1 MSEGTLFNPGFLGGS
16 FLWWVGQIADD
27 STWRDNISPGIHKS
41 KNSIPGWGRRYKVRI
56 IGLHDQGETVIPSDQ
71 LPWAQIMYPV
81 TAGGGQTNSGQ
92 TSNLRQGMMVF
103 GFFLD
108 GQDQQVPVIMGVL
121 GNNDQTE
128 LSTKIGDNRVTNET
142 PGSLATSGYA
152 EGQKPKSG
160 PTKEQVPKRGQEVVK
175 PKPAEQAKECAAA
188 PPGVT
193 LNKFGLRSDLSLS
206 KQQFQD
212 QQSARATADARGLTG
227 AARDDFIQQQV
238 AAGIKNRCAEANSP
252 GSPTVPGATI
262 EGITSVH
269 KMNAAHVKIEDK
281 LREKIPLMKPDD
293 KVGSALKSIQ
303 TVIDNITQKIDKY
316 MKAINSYLEAV
327 TNTLSN
333 IQSLIASAA
342 CEIAKY
348 MKIIFDKIMEYVLKL
363 LNKTL
368 SRVVAA
374 MPSSLRH
381 LFGDMKE
388 ILTELILCLY
398 NRITAALCGMIEG
411 LLTRAINPD
420 ELQRRA
426 EQQARQVG
434 AASTSPLASP
444 SVPICYAEDL
454 VADAIF
460 ANKDAINDANNS
472 IVNNVNAFLDDIQG
486 QLAGVSGSL
495 PDITASIGNISG
507 SISAALSFDNLKLNA
522 FGCELSPNKAVSDF
536 YTFATGGAAAPD
548 KQTPSAENIDKSV
561 SNKTTVP
568 ETKPKTEF
576 AQPTRATENLNI
588 GESNAETRAAAAE
601 ERRLAVQSLNI
612 L

>member
-1 MSEGTLFNPGFLGGS
+1 MEGGALFNPGFLGGS

-41 KNSIPGWGRRYKVRI
+41 KGSIPGWGRRYKVRI

-92 TSNLRQGMMVF
+92 TPNLRQGMMVF

-121 GNNDQTE
+121 GNNEQTE

-152 EGQKPKSG
+152 EGQEPKSRE
-160 PTKEQVPKRGQEVVK
+160 TKEKVPDKGKEVEK
-175 PKPAEQAKECAAA
+175 PKPAEQAAECAA
-188 PPGVT
+188 PPAGVQ
-193 LNKFGLRSDLSLS
+193 LNKNGLRPDLPLS

-227 AARDDFIQQQV
+227 AARDDFIQQSV
-238 AAGIKNRCAEANSP
+238 AQGIKDRCAAANSP
-252 GSPTVPGATI
+252 GSPTVPGATT

-269 KMNAAHVKIEDK
+269 KMNAAHVKMEDK

-293 KVGSALKSIQ
+293 KVGSALKAIQ

-316 MKAINSYLEAV
+316 IKAINSYLEAV
-327 TNTLSN
+327 TNTLSD
-333 IQSLIASAA
+333 IQGLIASAA

-348 MKIIFDKIMEYVLKL
+348 MKIIFDKMMEYVLKL
-363 LNKTL
+363 LNQTL
-368 SRVVAA
+368 TGPVSAT
-374 MPSSLRH
+374 PSSLRY
-381 LFGDMKE
+381 LFGDVKE
-388 ILTELILCLY
+388 ITTELVLCLY
-398 NRITAALCGMIEG
+398 NQITNDVCGMIEG
-411 LLTRAINPD
+411 LLTEALNPE
-420 ELQRRA
+420 ELV
-426 EQQARQVG
+426 EQAQQVG
-434 AASTSPLASP
+434 TASTSPAASP

-460 ANKDAINDANNS
+460 ANKDAINDANNT
-472 IVNNVNAFLDDIQG
+472 IIDNINAFLDDIQG
-486 QLAGVSGSL
+486 ELAGVTGALS
-495 PDITASIGNISG
+495 DITSLIGDISG
-507 SISAALSFDNLKLNA
+507 SISSALSFDNLKLNA

-548 KQTPSAENIDKSV
+548 NQTPSTENIDQAV

-568 ETKPKTEF
+568 ETKPETEF
-576 AQPTRATENLNI
+576 AQPTKATEDLNI
-588 GESNAETRAAAAE
+588 GESNAETRAAAAQ
-601 ERRLAVQSLNI
+601 ERDLTLF
-612 L
+612 

>member
-41 KNSIPGWGRRYKVRI
+41 KGSIPGWGRRYKVRI

-92 TSNLRQGMMVF
+92 TANLRQGMMVF

-121 GNNDQTE
+121 GNNEQTE
-128 LSTKIGDNRVTNET
+128 LSTKIGNNRVTNET
-142 PGSLATSGYA
+142 PGSLATSGFA
-152 EGQKPKSG
+152 EGQEPKSRE
-160 PTKEQVPKRGQEVVK
+160 TKEKVPDKGKEVEK
-175 PKPAEQAKECAAA
+175 PTPAEQAKECAAA
-188 PPGVT
+188 PPGVKV
-193 LNKFGLRSDLSLS
+193 NKFGLRPDLPLS
-206 KQQFQD
+206 KSQFQD
-212 QQSARATADARGLTG
+212 QQSARAFAEARGLTG
-227 AARDDFIQQQV
+227 AARDDFIQQSV
-238 AAGIKNRCAEANSP
+238 AQGIKDRCAAANSP

-262 EGITSVH
+262 EGVTSVH

-316 MKAINSYLEAV
+316 MKAINSYIEAV
-327 TNTLSN
+327 SNTLSN
-333 IQSLIASAA
+333 IKDLIASAA
-342 CEIAKY
+342 SEISKY
-348 MKIIFDKIMEYVLKL
+348 MKVVFDKIMEYVLKL

-368 SRVVAA
+368 TKVVAA

-398 NRITAALCGMIEG
+398 GKITGALGGMIEG
-411 LLTRAINPD
+411 LLTKAINPD
-420 ELQRRA
+420 ELQKKA
-426 EQQARQVG
+426 EQAQQVG

-472 IVNNVNAFLDDIQG
+472 IVDNVNAFLDDIQG

-536 YTFATGGAAAPD
+536 YTFARGGAAAPD
-548 KQTPSAENIDKSV
+548 KQTPSAEGVGKSV
-561 SNKTTVP
+561 DNKKPPGVP
-568 ETKPKTEF
+568 SAAEVPY
-576 AQPTRATENLNI
+576 AQPSKATEDLKV
-588 GESNAETRAAAAE
+588 GESNAETRAAAAQ
-601 ERRLAVQSLNI
+601 ERDLTLF
-612 L
+612 

>member
-1 MSEGTLFNPGFLGGS
+1 MEGGALFNPGFLGGS

-121 GNNDQTE
+121 GNNEQTA

-152 EGQKPKSG
+152 KGQN
-160 PTKEQVPKRGQEVVK
+160 
-175 PKPAEQAKECAAA
+175 
-188 PPGVT
+188 PPGPEATPKVPDKGKAVEKPT
-193 LNKFGLRSDLSLS
+193 PAGTPSASPRPGVVLDRFGRDPSRPPTRAELNAA
-206 KQQFQD
+206 
-212 QQSARATADARGLTG
+212 QSARAEADRLGETGEARETRI
-227 AARDDFIQQQV
+227 ANATV
-238 AAGIKNRCAEANSP
+238 AATRQEAAAANSP

-269 KMNAAHVKIEDK
+269 QLNTAHVKIEDK

-536 YTFATGGAAAPD
+536 YTFARGGAAAPD
-548 KQTPSAENIDKSV
+548 NQAPSVENVGESVANRVPPGAPSATE
-561 SNKTTVP
+561 VP
-568 ETKPKTEF
+568 F
-576 AQPTRATENLNI
+576 ATPPANTPPVTSDRRTPEQI
-588 GESNAETRAAAAE
+588 AAATGG
-601 ERRLAVQSLNI
+601 LA
-612 L
+612 

>member
-121 GNNDQTE
+121 GNNEQTA

-152 EGQKPKSG
+152 EGQEPKSG
-160 PTKEQVPKRGQEVVK
+160 PTKEKVPDKGKEVEK

-193 LNKFGLRSDLSLS
+193 LNKFGLRPDLPLS

-227 AARDDFIQQQV
+227 AARDDFIQQAV
-238 AAGIKNRCAEANSP
+238 AQGIKDRCAAANSP

-262 EGITSVH
+262 EAISPH
-269 KMNAAHVKIEDK
+269 KLNAAHVMIEDK

-293 KVGSALKSIQ
+293 KVGSALKAIQ

-327 TNTLSN
+327 TNTLSD
-333 IQSLIASAA
+333 IKGLIASAA
-342 CEIAKY
+342 SEISKY
-348 MKIIFDKIMEYVLKL
+348 MKVVFDKIMEYVLKL

-368 SRVVAA
+368 TKVVAA
-374 MPSSLRH
+374 IPSSLRH

-398 NRITAALCGMIEG
+398 GKITGALGGMIEG
-411 LLTRAINPD
+411 LLTKAINPD
-420 ELQRRA
+420 ELQKKA
-426 EQQARQVG
+426 EQARQVG
-434 AASTSPLASP
+434 TASTSPLASP

-472 IVNNVNAFLDDIQG
+472 IVDNVNAFLDDIQG
-486 QLAGVSGSL
+486 QIAGVSGSL
-495 PDITASIGNISG
+495 SDITASIGNISG

-536 YTFATGGAAAPD
+536 YTFARGGAAAPD
-548 KQTPSAENIDKSV
+548 KQTPSAEGVDKSV
-561 SNKTTVP
+561 SNKTTIP
-568 ETKPKTEF
+568 PTIPKTEF
-576 AQPTRATENLNI
+576 AQPTKATGNLNI

-601 ERRLAVQSLNI
+601 ERRLATQSLN
-612 L
+612 LF

>member
-1 MSEGTLFNPGFLGGS
+1 MSEGTLFNPGFLGSS

-27 STWRDNISPGIHKS
+27 STWRDNTSPGIHKN

-56 IGLHDQGETVIPSDQ
+56 IGLHDQGETSIPSDQ

-92 TSNLRQGMMVF
+92 TANLRQGMMVF

-121 GNNDQTE
+121 GNNEQTA
-128 LSTKIGDNRVTNET
+128 LSTKIGNNRVTNET

-152 EGQKPKSG
+152 EGQEPKSRE
-160 PTKEQVPKRGQEVVK
+160 TKEKVPDKGKEVEK
-175 PKPAEQAKECAAA
+175 PTSAEQARECAA
-188 PPGVT
+188 PPAGVQ
-193 LNKFGLRSDLSLS
+193 LNRNGLRPDLPLS
-206 KQQFQD
+206 RSQFQD
-212 QQSARATADARGLTG
+212 QQSARTTADARGLTG
-227 AARDDFIQQQV
+227 TARDDFIQQAV
-238 AAGIKNRCAEANSP
+238 AAGIRNRCAAANSP

-262 EGITSVH
+262 EGNTSVH
-269 KMNAAHVKIEDK
+269 KMNAAHVKMEDK

-316 MKAINSYLEAV
+316 MKAINSYIEAV
-327 TNTLSN
+327 SNTLSN
-333 IQSLIASAA
+333 IQGLIASAA
-342 CEIAKY
+342 SEISKY
-348 MKIIFDKIMEYVLKL
+348 MKVVFDKIMEYVLKL

-368 SRVVAA
+368 TRVVAA

-398 NRITAALCGMIEG
+398 GRITGALGGMIEG

-460 ANKDAINDANNS
+460 ANKDAINDANNA
-472 IVNNVNAFLDDIQG
+472 IVDNVNAFLDDIQG
-486 QLAGVSGSL
+486 QLAGISGSL
-495 PDITASIGNISG
+495 SDITASIGNISG

-536 YTFATGGAAAPD
+536 YTFARGGAAAPD
-548 KQTPSAENIDKSV
+548 NQAPSVENVGESVANRVPPGAPSATE
-561 SNKTTVP
+561 VP
-568 ETKPKTEF
+568 F
-576 AQPTRATENLNI
+576 ATPPANTPPVTSDRRTPEQI
-588 GESNAETRAAAAE
+588 AAATGG
-601 ERRLAVQSLNI
+601 LA
-612 L
+612 

>member
-41 KNSIPGWGRRYKVRI
+41 KDSIPGWGRRYKVRI

-92 TSNLRQGMMVF
+92 TPNLRQGMMVF

-121 GNNDQTE
+121 GNNEQTA

-152 EGQKPKSG
+152 EGQEPKPRE
-160 PTKEQVPKRGQEVVK
+160 TKEKVPDKGKEVEK
-175 PKPAEQAKECAAA
+175 PKPAEQSKECAAP

-193 LNKFGLRSDLSLS
+193 LNKFGLRPDLPLS
-206 KQQFQD
+206 KSQFQD
-212 QQSARATADARGLTG
+212 QQSARDAAEARGLTG

-293 KVGSALKSIQ
+293 KVGSALKAIQ

-316 MKAINSYLEAV
+316 MRAINSYIEAV
-327 TNTLSN
+327 SNTLSN
-333 IQSLIASAA
+333 IKDLIASAA

-368 SRVVAA
+368 TKAVSA
-374 MPSSLRH
+374 MPSSLRY

-398 NRITAALCGMIEG
+398 NKITAALCGMIEG
-411 LLTRAINPD
+411 LLTKAINPD
-420 ELQRRA
+420 ELRKKA
-426 EQQARQVG
+426 EQARQDG
-434 AASTSPLASP
+434 STASQSASP

-460 ANKDAINDANNS
+460 ANKNAINDANNS
-472 IVNNVNAFLDDIQG
+472 IVKNINAFFDDIQG

-495 PDITASIGNISG
+495 SDITASIGNISG

-522 FGCELSPNKAVSDF
+522 LGCELSPNKAVSDF

-548 KQTPSAENIDKSV
+548 KQTPSVEGVDKSV
-561 SNKTTVP
+561 ADKVP
-568 ETKPKTEF
+568 PGAPSATEVPY
-576 AQPTRATENLNI
+576 AQPSKATKDLKV
-588 GESNAETRAAAAE
+588 G
-601 ERRLAVQSLNI
+601 VV
-612 L
+612 

>member
-41 KNSIPGWGRRYKVRI
+41 KGSIPGWGRRYKVRI
-56 IGLHDQGETVIPSDQ
+56 IGLHDQGETSIPSDQ

-92 TSNLRQGMMVF
+92 TPNLRQGMMVF

-121 GNNDQTE
+121 GNNEQTE
-128 LSTKIGDNRVTNET
+128 LSTKIGTNNVTNEKA
-142 PGSLATSGYA
+142 GSLATSGYA
-152 EGQKPKSG
+152 EGQQPKSRE
-160 PTKEQVPKRGQEVVK
+160 TKEQVPDKGKEVEK
-175 PKPAEQAKECAAA
+175 PKTAEQSGECAAP
-188 PPGVT
+188 PPGVEV
-193 LNKFGLRSDLSLS
+193 NKNGLRPDLPLS

-227 AARDDFIQQQV
+227 AARDDFIQQSV
-238 AAGIKNRCAEANSP
+238 AQGIKDRCAAANSP

-262 EGITSVH
+262 EGVTSVH
-269 KMNAAHVKIEDK
+269 KMNAAHVKMEDK

-316 MKAINSYLEAV
+316 IKAINSYLEAV
-327 TNTLSN
+327 TNTLSD
-333 IQSLIASAA
+333 IQGLIASAA

-363 LNKTL
+363 LNQTL
-368 SRVVAA
+368 TGPISAT
-374 MPSSLRH
+374 PSSLRY
-381 LFGDMKE
+381 LFGDVKE
-388 ILTELILCLY
+388 ITTELVLCLY
-398 NRITAALCGMIEG
+398 NQITNDVCGMIEG
-411 LLTRAINPD
+411 LLTEALNPE
-420 ELQRRA
+420 ELV
-426 EQQARQVG
+426 EQAQQVG
-434 AASTSPLASP
+434 IASTSPAASP

-460 ANKDAINDANNS
+460 ANKDAINDANNA
-472 IVNNVNAFLDDIQG
+472 IVDNINAFLDDIQG
-486 QLAGVSGSL
+486 ELAGVTGALS
-495 PDITASIGNISG
+495 DITSLIGDISG
-507 SISAALSFDNLKLNA
+507 SISSALSFDNLKLNA

-548 KQTPSAENIDKSV
+548 NQTPSTENVDQAV

-576 AQPTRATENLNI
+576 AQPTKATENLNI
-588 GESNAETRAAAAE
+588 GESNAETRAAAAQ
-601 ERRLAVQSLNI
+601 ERDLTLF
-612 L
+612 

>member
-1 MSEGTLFNPGFLGGS
+1 MEGGALFNPGFLGGS

-41 KNSIPGWGRRYKVRI
+41 KTSIPGWGRRYKVRI

-121 GNNDQTE
+121 GNNEQTE

-152 EGQKPKSG
+152 EGQEPKSG
-160 PTKEQVPKRGQEVVK
+160 PTKEKVPDKGKEVEK
-175 PKPAEQAKECAAA
+175 PKPAEQAKECAA
-188 PPGVT
+188 PPAGVQ
-193 LNKFGLRSDLSLS
+193 LNKNGLRPDLPLS

-212 QQSARATADARGLTG
+212 QQSARVTAEARGLTG
-227 AARDDFIQQQV
+227 VARDDFIQQAV
-238 AAGIKNRCAEANSP
+238 ATGIKNRCAEANSP

-262 EGITSVH
+262 EGNTSVH
-269 KMNAAHVKIEDK
+269 KLNAAHIKIQDK
-281 LREKIPLMKPDD
+281 LQEKIPLMKPDD
-293 KVGSALKSIQ
+293 KIGSALKSIQ

-316 MKAINSYLEAV
+316 MKAINSYIEAV
-327 TNTLSN
+327 SNTLSD
-333 IQSLIASAA
+333 IKGLIASAA

-348 MKIIFDKIMEYVLKL
+348 MKMVFDKIMEYVLKL

-368 SRVVAA
+368 TKVVSA
-374 MPSSLRH
+374 MPSSMRY

-398 NRITAALCGMIEG
+398 NKITAGVCGMIEG
-411 LLTRAINPD
+411 LLTKAINPD
-420 ELQRRA
+420 ELQKRA
-426 EQQARQVG
+426 EQARQVG
-434 AASTSPLASP
+434 AASTLPPTTP

-460 ANKDAINDANNS
+460 ASKDVINDANNA
-472 IVNNVNAFLDDIQG
+472 IVDNVNAFLDDIQG
-486 QLAGVSGSL
+486 QISGISGSL
-495 PDITASIGNISG
+495 SDITASIGNISG
-507 SISAALSFDNLKLNA
+507 SISAALNFDNLKLNA
-522 FGCELSPNKAVSDF
+522 FGCELSPNRAVSDY

-548 KQTPSAENIDKSV
+548 KELPSSENVEKSVTNKVPPGAPSATE
-561 SNKTTVP
+561 VP
-568 ETKPKTEF
+568 YAEPTKETPPVTSDRRTPE
-576 AQPTRATENLNI
+576 QI
-588 GESNAETRAAAAE
+588 AAASGG
-601 ERRLAVQSLNI
+601 LA
-612 L
+612 

>member
-41 KNSIPGWGRRYKVRI
+41 KDSIPGWGRRYKVRI

-92 TSNLRQGMMVF
+92 TPNLRQGMMVF

-121 GNNDQTE
+121 GNNEQTA

-152 EGQKPKSG
+152 EGQEPKPRE
-160 PTKEQVPKRGQEVVK
+160 TKEKVPDKGKEVEK
-175 PKPAEQAKECAAA
+175 PKPAEQSKECAAP

-193 LNKFGLRSDLSLS
+193 LNKFGLRPDLPLS
-206 KQQFQD
+206 KSQFQD
-212 QQSARATADARGLTG
+212 QQSARAAAEARGLTG

-293 KVGSALKSIQ
+293 KVGSALKAIQ

-316 MKAINSYLEAV
+316 MRAINSYIEAV
-327 TNTLSN
+327 SNTLSN
-333 IQSLIASAA
+333 IKDLIASAA

-368 SRVVAA
+368 TKAVSA
-374 MPSSLRH
+374 MPSSLRY

-398 NRITAALCGMIEG
+398 NKITAALCGMIEG
-411 LLTRAINPD
+411 LLTKAINPD
-420 ELQRRA
+420 ELRKKA
-426 EQQARQVG
+426 EQARQDG
-434 AASTSPLASP
+434 STASQSASP

-460 ANKDAINDANNS
+460 ANKNAINDANNS
-472 IVNNVNAFLDDIQG
+472 IVKNINAFFDDIQG

-495 PDITASIGNISG
+495 SDITASIGNISG

-522 FGCELSPNKAVSDF
+522 LGCELSPNKAVSDF

-548 KQTPSAENIDKSV
+548 KQTPSVEGVDKSV
-561 SNKTTVP
+561 ADKVP
-568 ETKPKTEF
+568 PGAPSATEVPY
-576 AQPTRATENLNI
+576 AQPSKATKDLKV
-588 GESNAETRAAAAE
+588 G
-601 ERRLAVQSLNI
+601 VV
-612 L
+612 

>member
-1 MSEGTLFNPGFLGGS
+1 MEGGALFNPGFLGGS

-41 KNSIPGWGRRYKVRI
+41 KTSIPGWGRRYKVRI

-92 TSNLRQGMMVF
+92 TANLRQGMMVF

-121 GNNDQTE
+121 GNNEQTE

-152 EGQKPKSG
+152 KGKN
-160 PTKEQVPKRGQEVVK
+160 
-175 PKPAEQAKECAAA
+175 
-188 PPGVT
+188 PPG
-193 LNKFGLRSDLSLS
+193 R
-206 KQQFQD
+206 
-212 QQSARATADARGLTG
+212 
-227 AARDDFIQQQV
+227 
-238 AAGIKNRCAEANSP
+238 EANP
-252 GSPTVPGATI
+252 KVPDKGKEIVEKSGATI

-269 KMNAAHVKIEDK
+269 KENAAHVKIEDK

-293 KVGSALKSIQ
+293 KVGSALKAIQ

-333 IQSLIASAA
+333 IKGLIASAA

-368 SRVVAA
+368 TKVVSA

-398 NRITAALCGMIEG
+398 NKITAALCGMIEG
-411 LLTRAINPD
+411 LLTKAINPD
-420 ELQRRA
+420 ELQKKA
-426 EQQARQVG
+426 EQAQRDG
-434 AASTSPLASP
+434 SASTSPLASP

-460 ANKDAINDANNS
+460 ANKDAINDANNT
-472 IVNNVNAFLDDIQG
+472 IVNNINAFLDDIQG
-486 QLAGVSGSL
+486 QLAGVSGALS
-495 PDITASIGNISG
+495 DITSLIGNISG

-522 FGCELSPNKAVSDF
+522 FGCELSPNRALSDY
-536 YTFATGGAAAPD
+536 YTFARGGASAPD
-548 KQTPSAENIDKSV
+548 KQAPSVESVGKSVADKVPPGAPSATE
-561 SNKTTVP
+561 VP
-568 ETKPKTEF
+568 Y
-576 AQPTRATENLNI
+576 ATPPASTSDVNNDFLNI
-588 GESNAETRAAAAE
+588 GDSRLDQFGVRDQLGRGAEGTVGA
-601 ERRLAVQSLNI
+601 NI
-612 L
+612 LA

>member
-1 MSEGTLFNPGFLGGS
+1 MEGGALFNPGFLGGS

-41 KNSIPGWGRRYKVRI
+41 KTSIPGWGRRYKVRI

-121 GNNDQTE
+121 GNNEQTA

-152 EGQKPKSG
+152 KGQN
-160 PTKEQVPKRGQEVVK
+160 
-175 PKPAEQAKECAAA
+175 
-188 PPGVT
+188 PPGPEATPKVPDKGKAVEKPT
-193 LNKFGLRSDLSLS
+193 PAGTPSASPRPGVVLDRFGRDPSRPPTRAELNAA
-206 KQQFQD
+206 
-212 QQSARATADARGLTG
+212 QSARAEADRLGETGEARETRI
-227 AARDDFIQQQV
+227 ANATV
-238 AAGIKNRCAEANSP
+238 AATRQEAAAANSP

-269 KMNAAHVKIEDK
+269 QLNTAHVKIEDK

-368 SRVVAA
+368 SKVVSA

-388 ILTELILCLY
+388 ILTELVLCLY
-398 NRITAALCGMIEG
+398 GKITGALSGMMEG
-411 LLTRAINPD
+411 SLTNAINPD
-420 ELQRRA
+420 ELQKKA
-426 EQQARQVG
+426 EQAQQVG
-434 AASTSPLASP
+434 AASTSPAASP
-444 SVPICYAEDL
+444 SVPICFAEDL

-460 ANKDAINDANNS
+460 ANKDAINDANDA
-472 IVNNVNAFLDDIQG
+472 IVDNVNAFLDDIQG
-486 QLAGVSGSL
+486 QIAGVSGSL
-495 PDITASIGNISG
+495 SDITSSIGNISG
-507 SISAALSFDNLKLNA
+507 SISSALSFDNLKLNA

-548 KQTPSAENIDKSV
+548 NQTPSTENIDQAV

-568 ETKPKTEF
+568 ETKPETEF
-576 AQPTRATENLNI
+576 AQPTKATEDLNI
-588 GESNAETRAAAAE
+588 GESNAETRAAAAQ
-601 ERRLAVQSLNI
+601 ERDLTLF
-612 L
+612 

>member
-121 GNNDQTE
+121 GNNEQTA

-152 EGQKPKSG
+152 KGQNPPG
-160 PTKEQVPKRGQEVVK
+160 REANPQVPDKGKEVEK
-175 PKPAEQAKECAAA
+175 PKPAEQAKECAAP
-188 PPGVT
+188 PPGVK
-193 LNKFGLRSDLSLS
+193 LNKFGLRPDLSLS
-206 KQQFQD
+206 KSQFQD
-212 QQSARATADARGLTG
+212 QQSARVTADARGLTG
-227 AARDDFIQQQV
+227 ATRDDFIQQAV
-238 AAGIKNRCAEANSP
+238 AQGIKDRCAAANSP

-269 KMNAAHVKIEDK
+269 KMNAAHVKMEDK

-327 TNTLSN
+327 TNTLSD
-333 IQSLIASAA
+333 IKGLIASAA
-342 CEIAKY
+342 SEISKY
-348 MKIIFDKIMEYVLKL
+348 MKVVFDKIMEYVLKL

-368 SRVVAA
+368 TKVVAA

-398 NRITAALCGMIEG
+398 GKITGALGGMIEG
-411 LLTRAINPD
+411 LLTKAINPD
-420 ELQRRA
+420 ELQKKA
-426 EQQARQVG
+426 EQAQQVG

-472 IVNNVNAFLDDIQG
+472 IVDNVNAFLDDIQG
-486 QLAGVSGSL
+486 QIAGVSGSL

-536 YTFATGGAAAPD
+536 YTFARGGAAAPD
-548 KQTPSAENIDKSV
+548 KQTPSAEGVGKSV
-561 SNKTTVP
+561 DNKKPPGASSEPPVP
-568 ETKPKTEF
+568 Y
-576 AQPTRATENLNI
+576 AQPTKTENLNI